1 MEFKMATEA
10 QGDLLNTIGQH
21 VADVLSKVPDNVFVF
36 IEAGDQWCGG
46 AIFENLPDQV
56 IYHDFDDGTDDLI
69 LSLWEA
75 AEPDKKWTILLY
87 DIKDGR
93 FSVEYIYPDQLDP
106 DESSID
112 QRERFLVARYGDKPV
127 IYPEME
133 EGEWDDLTEKDLLG
147 DGPNPD
153 DLNPDALNKGNP
165 PAA

>member
-1 MEFKMATEA
+1 MATQA
-10 QGDLLNTIGQH
+10 MGTILNTIGQH
-21 VADVLSKVPDNVFVF
+21 VADVLGKMPGDVFVY
-36 IEAGDQWCGG
+36 IEAGDQWCGAG
-46 AIFENLPDQV
+46 IFENQTGV
-56 IYHDFDDGTDDLI
+56 VQYHEFKPETDDLI
-69 LSLWEA
+69 LDLWEA
-75 AEPDKKWTILLY
+75 AASDKKWSILLY

-133 EGEWDDLTEKDLLG
+133 EGEWDDLTEE
-147 DGPNPD
+147 
-153 DLNPDALNKGNP
+153 DLNPDGLNTANP